1 MPFCGI
7 LQVLKLTANIR
18 LNANA
23 DQRKALL
30 ETIEQANACC
40 NWVSEYAWSRQVFPQ
55 FSLHKLLYYQAKER
69 FRLSAQVVV
78 HVFAKVADA
87 YKLDKKTQRRF
98 ASHGAISYDSRI
110 LTFKP
115 DHSFWSEAASP
126 FPTPIS
132 GYFRIGGYPTGT
144 LRRE

>member
-1 MPFCGI
+1 MDRWPVPELLVRPKGRLSRARLKVYFSSYFREILRPSGRGGIARRAKRDPYSHPFFGI
-7 LQVLKLTANIR
+7 LQVLKLTAKIR
-18 LNANA
+18 LNADA

-78 HVFAKVADA
+78 HVFAKV
-87 YKLDKKTQRRF
+87 
-98 ASHGAISYDSRI
+98 
-110 LTFKP
+110 
-115 DHSFWSEAASP
+115 
-126 FPTPIS
+126 
-132 GYFRIGGYPTGT
+132 
-144 LRRE
+144 